1 MKQTTGV
8 FAVLTATLFLGS
20 MVGVGCGDDDTTT
33 TGGAGTGG
41 SGGAAGTGGS
51 AGKAGSGTGG
61 TAGTAGAAGKA
72 GAAGDG
78 GVTDAGGDA
87 LVNVTCGTRTCMP
100 LTGTPFGNLPACCA
114 TNETNACGASFGG
127 ICLSMTPGAADANC
141 PTVTT
146 PQAPLPGCCRSNGM
160 CGASVAAIG
169 LGCTD
174 PTTLGGMGNI
184 PCGGDGSTP
193 TDVRSD
199 TPTGDAPTTSDAPTS
214 DVPDAPTGD
223 APTGDAPTGDAPTG
237 DAPTGDAPTGD
248 APTGDA
254 PTGDAPTGDA
264 AGDVTPG

>member
-41 SGGAAGTGGS
+41 SGGAAGSTGGS

-61 TAGTAGAAGKA
+61 TAGGAAGAAGKA
-72 GAAGDG
+72 GSAGDAG
-78 GVTDAGGDA
+78 PTDAGGDA

-100 LTGTPFGNLPACCA
+100 LTGTPLGNLPACCA
-114 TNETNACGASFGG
+114 TNETNACGASVGG

-160 CGASVAAIG
+160 CGASVAALG

-184 PCGGDGSTP
+184 PCGGDGSSP
-193 TDVRSD
+193 ADVRTD
-199 TPTGDAPTTSDAPTS
+199 TPTGDAPTSDAPTSDAPTS
-214 DVPDAPTGD
+214 DAPASDAPTSDAPASDVSVDAPTGV
-223 APTGDAPTGDAPTG
+223 
-237 DAPTGDAPTGD
+237 
-248 APTGDA
+248 
-254 PTGDAPTGDA
+254 APTGDA